1 MPLKNLSAY
10 RDKIIKL
17 LAAQGVDAEVIYIFS
32 ETGLLV
38 SEANADRLSEEQLE
52 VVGRAT
58 VEYRLLLER
67 MAATKQ

>member
-38 SEANADRLSEEQLE
+38 SEANADRLSKEQLE